1 MATENGTAA
10 PPQPAQKEVPPQ
22 PAAAP
27 KPLEPEKLQSL
38 RIYRHSN
45 FFYWWV
51 VWGYGFVCAIMT
63 RAYGHPVPDLFEGK
77 KLYVYPHAWLGIS
90 FVALLLVVT
99 FFTNY
104 RVKGAN
110 SFIMILGLA
119 LLAFIMYYMGLWEI
133 VFDVLPSLLIYMN
146 LAFYVSV
153 STVLLGL
160 WVLATLVLDHLTYW
174 EFTPGQVTRRHRLS
188 ESSESYDTHGLHL
201 DRVADDILINKII
214 GLRWL
219 GYGTADLRMTTSG
232 AARETITVEN
242 VWRANLR
249 DEQIRELIVV
259 RPNIAA

>member
-10 PPQPAQKEVPPQ
+10 PPQKEVSPQ
-22 PAAAP
+22 PSAP

-45 FFYWWV
+45 FFYWWI
-51 VWGYGFVCAIMT
+51 VWAYGFACAILT
-63 RAYGHPVPDLFEGK
+63 RAYGHQVGELFEGK
-77 KLYVYPHAWLGIS
+77 ELWVYPRAWLGIS
-90 FVALLLVVT
+90 FVALLLIVT

-119 LLAFIMYYMGLWEI
+119 LIALFMSYMGWWEA
-133 VFDVLPSLLIYMN
+133 VFNILPSLLIYMN

-160 WVLATLVLDHLTYW
+160 WVLATLILDHLTYW

-188 ESSESYDTHGLHL
+188 ESSESYDAHGLHL
-201 DRVADDILINKII
+201 DRIADDILINKII

-219 GYGTADLRMTTSG
+219 GYGTADLKITTTG
-232 AARETITVEN
+232 ATRDTFTIEN

-259 RPNIAA
+259 RPSSAA

>member
-1 MATENGTAA
+1 MATENGTAEPPRPA
-10 PPQPAQKEVPPQ
+10 PREVSPQPAS
-22 PAAAP
+22 P
-27 KPLEPEKLQSL
+27 KSIEPEKLQSL
-38 RIYRHSN
+38 RIYQHSN

-51 VWGYGFVCAIMT
+51 VWAYGFVCALFT
-63 RAYGHPVPDLFEGK
+63 RFDGKQVGALFEGK
-77 KLYVYPHAWLGIS
+77 ELYVYPRAWLGIS
-90 FVALLLVVT
+90 FVVLLLVVT

-110 SFIMILGLA
+110 SFIMVLGLA
-119 LLAFIMYYMGLWEI
+119 LLAFIMYYLGLWEV
-133 VFDVLPSLLIYMN
+133 VFNILPSLLIYMN

-160 WVLATLVLDHLTYW
+160 WLLAILVLDHLTFW

-188 ESSESYDTHGLHL
+188 ESSESYDAHGLHL
-201 DRVADDILINKII
+201 DRIADDILINKII

-219 GYGTADLRMTTSG
+219 GFGTADLKITTAG
-232 AARETITVEN
+232 ATRETFVIEN